1 MNTYS
6 IEKPN
11 SLLKE
16 TGMEFFPLNSQ
27 PNVMEPLPHIHEAIE
42 IIWITEGT
50 FQVHI
55 NNRQYHCAPGDLVLF
70 RSNTIHFIT
79 TDSQPIHKYYV
90 LKVRPELF
98 FELASQNNAI
108 DYILRFALT
117 SDNSKTI
124 WSGDSPLASDI
135 AVLFHK
141 IIAESSTPT
150 PCQDL
155 AMKLYAGQ
163 ILMHLLRDIIKN
175 ESTSQPLV
183 SSHAAPEVYRAIQ
196 FINEHYA
203 EDIDARLCAKQMS
216 LSYSY
221 FSRSFNNI
229 TGKSFREY
237 LNGVRINHA
246 QLLLATTS
254 LSVTQ
259 VAMECGYNNV
269 SYFISVYKAI
279 TGQTPLRSR

>member
-1 MNTYS
+1 MKTYS

-16 TGMEFFPLNSQ
+16 TGMEFFQLNSQ
-27 PNVMEPLPHIHEAIE
+27 PNVTEPLPHIHEAIE

-50 FQVHI
+50 FQIHI
-55 NNRQYHCAPGDLVLF
+55 NNLQYHCAPGDLVLF
-70 RSNTIHFIT
+70 RSNTIHYIT

-108 DYILRFALT
+108 DYILHFSLT
-117 SDNSKTI
+117 YDNNKTV

-135 AVLFHK
+135 AELFKK
-141 IIAESSTPT
+141 IIAESSTPS

-155 AMKLYAGQ
+155 AMKLYAAQ
-163 ILMHLLRDIIKN
+163 ILMYLLLDIMKI
-175 ESTSQPLV
+175 EITSQSPAP
-183 SSHAAPEVYRAIQ
+183 SHAAPEVYQAIH

-203 EDIDARLCAKQMS
+203 EDIDAKLCAKQMS

-237 LNGVRINHA
+237 LNNVRINHA

-259 VAMECGYNNV
+259 IAMECGYNNV